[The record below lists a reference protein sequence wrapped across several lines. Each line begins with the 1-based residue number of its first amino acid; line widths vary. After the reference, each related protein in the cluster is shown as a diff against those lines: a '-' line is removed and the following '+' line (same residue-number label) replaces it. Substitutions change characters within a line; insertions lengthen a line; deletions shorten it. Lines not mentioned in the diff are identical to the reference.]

1 MGYQEI
7 QRKMNA
13 AKRRFKE
20 LHQPLTKIADEN
32 YEYYSNA
39 SAMHEDFIGAEMDA
53 SEMFYIE
60 GELDALERKL
70 NRYH

>member
-1 MGYQEI
+1 MEYQEI
-7 QRKMNA
+7 QRKLNEV
-13 AKRRFKE
+13 KRGLEE

-32 YEYYSNA
+32 FEYYSSA
-39 SAMHEDFIGAEMDA
+39 LAMHADLIGAEMDA

-70 NRYH
+70 SKYH